1 MRLTTQATCGRGGQV
16 SMGIGKQLLH
26 GAGYSVKECG
36 TMADV
41 AEEGGFGLSFGQ
53 RFGPPLFL
61 VCTGVRDSGGDLTC
75 QRVRKPR

>member
-1 MRLTTQATCGRGGQV
+1 
-16 SMGIGKQLLH
+16 
-26 GAGYSVKECG
+26 
-36 TMADV
+36 MADV